1 MTRLPMSPAGA
12 ALFRGL
18 IARLGVQRDR
28 ILLSKWSSVDWQSLT
43 FVGECHDIE
52 LRVLGPDSSAVAT
65 RLIDG
70 LAEAEFEIVGQIVA
84 DIRVV
89 GEPTADAEGVTA
101 LCLEALTI
109 AD

>member
-1 MTRLPMSPAGA
+1 MTRLPMSPAGT
-12 ALFRGL
+12 ALLRGL
-18 IARLGVQRDR
+18 IARSGVQRDR
-28 ILLSKWSSVDWQSLT
+28 ILLGKWSSIDWQSLT
-43 FVGECHDIE
+43 FVGERHDIE
-52 LRVLGPDSSAVAT
+52 LRVLGPDSTAIAT

-89 GEPTADAEGVTA
+89 GKPSADAEGVTA
-101 LCLEALTI
+101 LRLEALTI